1 MTGSLSRDEI
11 LTYAIGVAR
20 SQAGGA
26 LATMHADDG
35 TPYVTFV
42 LCHVRDD
49 GVLLFGS
56 ERSPQHVQN
65 IAATHEVSFLLDTR
79 QVLPG
84 DPDHFDR
91 VVIEGFAAAVPPSSA
106 DYATYIDELKAHRP
120 PVAQWAERGALY
132 AIRPRRLILI
142 RGQEP
147 ARHVIDFDER

>member
-1 MTGSLSRDEI
+1 MADTLSRDET
-11 LTYAIGVAR
+11 LSYAVRVAR
-20 SQAGGA
+20 GQAGGA
-26 LATMHADDG
+26 LATMHEDDG

-56 ERSPQHVQN
+56 EQTPQHVRN

-91 VVIEGFAAAVPPSSA
+91 VVIEGFAAVVPPSSP
-106 DYATYIDELKAHRP
+106 DYAAYIDELKAHKP
-120 PVAQWAERGALY
+120 PVAQWAERGALF

-142 RGQEP
+142 RGLEP